1 MNSIFIILLT
11 FVSLDDDTS
20 FSSPTSFGST
30 PLTQNFKTIIHKS
43 HQDCQDALM
52 QIFSAIPQEY
62 NPTIEKYDDDTISIT
77 NVGAGV
83 FMDINFKRKFVCK
96 EITLQ

>member
-20 FSSPTSFGST
+20 FTNPISFGST
-30 PLTQNFKTIIHKS
+30 PLTKNFKTIIYES

-52 QIFSAIPQEY
+52 RIFSNIPPENSPNIQ
-62 NPTIEKYDDDTISIT
+62 KYKENEISVT
-77 NVGAGV
+77 TLGGCLLAGNYRR
-83 FMDINFKRKFVCK
+83 MFVCK